1 VTRLEFGLPLSIARL
16 SAGTALIAMLGAVPQ
31 AVLAQPATPLPAT
44 DLSVPAS
51 TQGSV
56 TRATLSNGLR
66 VVIVRDPLAPVVTVY
81 DNYLVGADDT
91 PAGFPGMAHAQEHMA
106 FRGCTGVTGDQ
117 TSAIFAQLGGNG
129 DADTQQDITQ
139 YFETVPAA
147 NLDVALHVDSDC
159 MRGIDDSDTEW
170 NSERPAIEQEVASDL
185 SSPGYL
191 AFTRLSADLFAGT
204 PYEHDALGTRSS
216 FDLTNGALLKQFA
229 STWYA
234 PNNAILVIAGDVDPQ
249 AVLAKVTELYGSIPA
264 HPIPAHPAV
273 NLQPVKSETFTL
285 DSDLPYTV
293 INQAYRFPGSDDP
306 DFAAARVLAD
316 VLGSARGAIYG
327 LTPQNKALQTGFQ
340 MVATYP
346 KASEAQAFGVPIP
359 GSDPKVLAAELQALV
374 LKAATD
380 GVSPELVDAAKRSEI
395 SSAQFERNSI
405 SDLASSWS
413 SALADEGRT
422 SPDDDID
429 AIGKVTV
436 DDVNR
441 VAKKYLVG
449 AGYATAILVPRPSGK
464 PVASKGYGGGETLSS
479 PPTKAV
485 DLPSWA
491 KDELAAVTVPESTLA
506 PTDMTLPNGLRL
518 IVQPE
523 TASDTVTVVGSI
535 RHNDDVQAK
544 HGLEGS
550 GSLLD
555 DMFSYGTTTL
565 DRIGFQKALDDISA
579 SESAGTDFSLH
590 VLKPNFDRGVQ
601 LLADNELH
609 PGLPPSDFRIVRHQ
623 DTLEIAAEQ
632 QSPSYFTQRALRHAL
647 LPEGDPALRQATAD
661 SIARNTL
668 DDVKAY
674 HAAVYRP
681 DMTTI
686 VVIGNVTPADAK
698 ATIEKYFGDW
708 KAIGPKPA
716 VDLGPIPPNKPS
728 ATVVPDRSRVQDS
741 TLLAETVPVSRS
753 NPEYYALELGDHVL
767 GGGFY
772 ATRLYHD
779 LRQVAGLVY
788 SVDVEFSAGKARSTY
803 VVAFGSDP
811 PNVSQ
816 AKRLIV
822 RDLTSMQK
830 SDVSPAELQQAKAIL
845 LRQLP
850 LSESSEDA
858 VASGL
863 ASLSLSGLPLDEGHR
878 AATIYANLTAAQIRE
893 AFAKYIRPSAF
904 VQVVQGPAPG

>member
-1 VTRLEFGLPLSIARL
+1 MPSSLARL
-16 SAGTALIAMLGAVPQ
+16 SAGTALIALLGAPPHP
-31 AVLAQPATPLPAT
+31 PATPPA
-44 DLSVPAS
+44 PAPDATVS
-51 TQGSV
+51 ASADGSV
-56 TRATLSNGLR
+56 TRATLPNGLR

-159 MRGIDDSDTEW
+159 MRGIDDSDSEW
-170 NSERPAIEQEVASDL
+170 NSERPAIEQEVAQDL

-191 AFTRLSADLFAGT
+191 AFTRLNADLFAGT

-229 STWYA
+229 ATWYA

-264 HPIPAHPAV
+264 HAIPAHPAV

-316 VLGSARGAIYG
+316 VLGSERGAIYA

-346 KASEAQAFGVPIP
+346 KASQAQAFGVPIP
-359 GSDPKVLAAELQALV
+359 GTDPKVLAGELQALV
-374 LKAATD
+374 VKAATD
-380 GVSPELVDAAKRSEI
+380 GVSPDLVEAAKRSEI
-395 SSAQFERNSI
+395 SSAQFNRNSI

-422 SPDDDID
+422 SPDDDVD
-429 AIGKVTV
+429 AIAKVTV

-485 DLPSWA
+485 DLPAWA
-491 KDELAAVTVPESTLA
+491 KDELATVTVPESTLT
-506 PTDMTLPNGLRL
+506 PTDTTLPNGVRL

-523 TASDTVTVVGSI
+523 TTSDTVTVVGSI
-535 RHNDDVQAK
+535 RHNDDVQVK
-544 HGLEGS
+544 RGLEGS
-550 GSLLD
+550 GSLLG
-555 DMFSYGTTTL
+555 DMFSYGTTSL
-565 DRIGFQKALDDISA
+565 DRIGFQKALDDIA
-579 SESAGTDFSLH
+579 ATESAGTDFSLH

-609 PGLPPSDFRIVRHQ
+609 PALPPSDFRIVRHQ
-623 DTLEIAAEQ
+623 DTLEIASEQ
-632 QSPSYFTQRALRHAL
+632 QSPSYFTQRALRRAL

-661 SIARNTL
+661 SMARNTL
-668 DDVKAY
+668 ADVKAY

-686 VVIGNVTPADAK
+686 VVIGNVTPDEAK
-698 ATIEKYFGDW
+698 ATIEKYFGAW
-708 KAIGPKPA
+708 KAAGPKPD
-716 VDLGPIPPNKPS
+716 VDLGAIPPSKPS

-741 TLLAETVPVSRS
+741 TLLAETVPISRT
-753 NPEYYALELGDHVL
+753 NPDYYALELGDHVL

-788 SVDVEFSAGKARSTY
+788 SVDVQLSAGKSRSTY
-803 VVAFGSDP
+803 LVAFGSDP

-822 RDLTSMQK
+822 RDLVSMQK

-850 LSESSEDA
+850 LSESSEDS

-878 AATIYANLTAAQIRE
+878 AAEVYANLTASQICE
-893 AFAKYIRPSAF
+893 AFAKYVRPSAF